1 MSDRETEFDFDF
13 FEEPET
19 QETPA
24 RTRGPTRRPRT
35 PVRPP
40 SGLTPLLRLIGL
52 IAFAIAAIVVL
63 VFVIQSCRSE
73 DKRETYA
80 DYVRDVRP
88 IARDS
93 QGVGRQLNRLLT
105 EPGVRLRD
113 IDARLDGLIA
123 AEEEDIATAGEV
135 TPPGLLRE
143 QHRRLVDALEFR
155 VGGLRRLQSAFRQSP
170 PRTRPRVAGRRL
182 AAPMRRFIASDV
194 IWDDGFRDGTVEV
207 LREEDVTG
215 VDVPDS
221 NFLPDPELATA
232 ADLARFWERIRGVT
246 TGQRGPGPHGTA
258 LVSTRVL
265 PGGEE
270 LSTERENLVIA
281 STDPPLAFQVTVE
294 NSGRSQ
300 QVRVRVRLTVEQ
312 EDPEIRKTATIPVI
326 DPGEQR
332 TVTFRDLGRIV
343 QFAQNVPVRVEVV
356 PVEGEANPDNNA
368 AEYPVTFRIG

>member
-1 MSDRETEFDFDF
+1 VSDRETEFDFDF

-19 QETPA
+19 QEAPA
-24 RTRGPTRRPRT
+24 RTRGPVRRPRT
-35 PVRPP
+35 PARPP
-40 SGLTPLLRLIGL
+40 GGLTPLLRLVGL

-63 VFVIQSCRSE
+63 VFVVQSCRSE
-73 DKRETYA
+73 DKREAYA
-80 DYVRDVRP
+80 EYMQDVRP

-105 EPGVRLRD
+105 EPGVRLRGVQT
-113 IDARLDGLIA
+113 RLDGLID
-123 AEEEDIATAGEV
+123 AEEEDIAAAGEL
-135 TPPGLLRE
+135 TPPGPLRE
-143 QHRRLVDALEFR
+143 QHRLLIDSLEFR

-194 IWDDGFRDGTVEV
+194 IWDDGFRDGSMEV
-207 LREEDVTG
+207 LRQEDVTG
-215 VDVPDS
+215 VAVPDS
-221 NFLPDPELATA
+221 NFLRDPDLATA
-232 ADLARFWERIRGVT
+232 GVLARFWERIRGVT
-246 TGQRGPGPHGTA
+246 TGQRGPGPHGNA

-281 STDPPLAFQVTVE
+281 STDPPLAFQVTVL

-326 DPGEQR
+326 DPGEER
-332 TVTFRDLGRIV
+332 TVTFRDLGQIV

-356 PVEGEANPDNNA
+356 PVQGEERTENNS